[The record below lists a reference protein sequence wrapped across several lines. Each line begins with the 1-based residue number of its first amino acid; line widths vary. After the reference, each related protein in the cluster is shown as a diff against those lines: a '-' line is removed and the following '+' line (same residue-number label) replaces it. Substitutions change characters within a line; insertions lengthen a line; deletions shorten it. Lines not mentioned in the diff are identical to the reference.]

1 MNLHKDFCLKRPLQE
16 SLVMETDNEQNHG
29 TYALL
34 NEIFGRRGFDFN
46 AYGVARI
53 QQILSGRMSTLEIPD
68 LYSYKQY
75 IISNPQEY
83 SLLFNAILIDQNQFF
98 REPSAYDFIK
108 IHVLPK
114 LLSNKQEIR
123 IWSAGC
129 GSGEEPYSVAI
140 LLSEVL
146 KEDLN
151 RYKIKIFATDINEST
166 IKIARGRIYHADK
179 LTNLPQF
186 MKDNYFSKQ
195 SNLYTISDKIRNMVV
210 FGKHNIISDPPIP
223 YIDLLICRDV
233 LIYLEPNQRLKAI
246 FNICNALNYNGYLW
260 IGSAEKLMTNNSGL
274 KPLNTKWHIFKKVS
288 NISQQNDDLF
298 EQSQLYTTKKIHSYL
313 LPKTNSNL
321 YILLLDENYRI
332 IYYDQNISKIF
343 MQFADNQ
350 TNNNKQKE
358 VLVKDIS
365 GKTIFDL
372 YISQVIPDLKAKLNC
387 LVNEIQYSIIDGI
400 EYWINKD
407 ERILLK
413 LIIVKLKD
421 RQIGKPYFILIFLD
435 VTEQYE
441 LNTQLQITIS
451 ALDMANKK
459 LISTNEE
466 LKTMAKGLETINQY
480 LQSENTEEFIELN
493 EKLIRLNNELNSLK
507 ENYALLIR
515 NIDSGIIIVD
525 KRLLIRSMNSI
536 AENILGTQSEKLIK
550 KPLSQIDTELARLAE
565 QVGKT
570 LNQVNY
576 TLNLMNKYV
585 NISINPIF
593 YENNLKL
600 FLILNERG

>member
-1 MNLHKDFCLKRPLQE
+1 
-16 SLVMETDNEQNHG
+16 METDNEQNHG

-83 SLLFNAILIDQNQFF
+83 SLLFNTILIDQNQFF

-114 LLSNKQEIR
+114 ILSNKQEIR
-123 IWSAGC
+123 IWSVGC

-151 RYKIKIFATDINEST
+151 RYKIKIFATDNNESA
-166 IKIARGRIYHADK
+166 IKIARGRIFHVDK
-179 LTNLPQF
+179 LINLPKHI
-186 MKDNYFSKQ
+186 KDDYFSKQ
-195 SNLYTISDKIRNMVV
+195 SNLYTISDKIRDMVV
-210 FGKHNIISDPPIP
+210 FGKHNIFSDPPIP

-246 FNICNALNYNGYLW
+246 NNISNALNYNGYLW
-260 IGSAEKLMTNNSGL
+260 IGSAEKLMTNNLGL

-288 NISQQNDDLF
+288 TISQQNDDIF
-298 EQSQLYTTKKIHSYL
+298 DQSQLYTTKKSTPYS
-313 LPKTNSNL
+313 LPRTNPNL
-321 YILLLDENYRI
+321 YLLLLDENYKI

-343 MQFADNQ
+343 TQFADNQ
-350 TNNNKQKE
+350 KKN
-358 VLVKDIS
+358 IA

-372 YISQVIPDLKAKLNC
+372 YIGQTIPDLKAKC
-387 LVNEIQYSIIDGI
+387 ECMVNELQYSIIDGI
-400 EYWINKD
+400 EYWINRN

-413 LIIVKLKD
+413 LIIVRLKD
-421 RQIGKPYFILIFLD
+421 KQIGKHYFILIFLD
-435 VTEQYE
+435 VTDQYE

-459 LISTNEE
+459 LIATNEE
-466 LKTMAKGLETINQY
+466 LRTMAKGLETINQY

-507 ENYALLIR
+507 DNYALLIR

-536 AENILGTQSEKLIK
+536 AEDILGVQSGKLIK

-570 LNQVNY
+570 LNPGNY
-576 TLNLMNKYV
+576 ILNLMDKYI

-600 FLILNERG
+600 FLILNERGQFPC